1 MRNSKLVQILSLL
14 CMLLA
19 PLSHAASLGN
29 LALSS
34 SLGEP
39 LLAEV
44 EIQLEAQESLSDLQA
59 ALASEQAY
67 AKQGIHY
74 QAYYSDVKVELQK
87 NAQGQPLLK
96 LSSSLPINEPYLDVL
111 IQLDWS
117 AGRSQKQYIVLLDPA
132 QPAQAE
138 PEAIAAPLVNDAVN
152 GDAANADV
160 TNEVQSTMLPDQTSA
175 PLPLAMTSKP
185 GDTLYSLARAMQP
198 EGVSLD
204 QMLLGLY
211 QANPNAFMAGNMN
224 RLKAGQTISLPSQS
238 VLLATQ
244 ADQATAEVKL
254 HTANWQAY
262 RAALAN
268 KVLSLAAQPDA
279 VQKQSASGKIATAND
294 QASAVKAA
302 NNDVLKLSAGDKDA
316 AKAADAKV
324 LALQEDATARE
335 KSLQE
340 SEARAQAL
348 QKQIKD
354 MQQLLQLKNQSMAEL
369 QKRATDAKQAMSAKA
384 SKKRAAWADWLV
396 LSLTLLAILAAFT
409 WLSRSNKRRENLLA
423 FKSIA
428 LVNDLPVLL
437 PVLQASPEAEP
448 VNTMATAVEDEAQAL
463 DLAGLD
469 LDLTKPAAIAA
480 SEAESATKPI
490 KAKPIKT
497 QPIETKPI
505 ETKLKKKTAVT
516 SFIKTDANEVSVPE
530 GDMEI
535 IRIDLSA
542 ISLDLSGTED
552 ELTLANAI
560 VPSTK
565 TPNASET

>member
-96 LSSSLPINEPYLDVL
+96 LSSSLPINEPDLDVL

-138 PEAIAAPLVNDAVN
+138 PEAIAAPLANDAAN
-152 GDAANADV
+152 GDAENADVENADV
-160 TNEVQSTMLPDQTSA
+160 TNEVQSTMLPDQTTA

-244 ADQATAEVKL
+244 ADQAAAEVKL

-369 QKRATDAKQAMSAKA
+369 QKRATDAKQAMSVQP

-423 FKSIA
+423 FKSTA

-437 PVLQASPEAEP
+437 PVLQASPKAEP

-469 LDLTKPAAIAA
+469 LDLTKPAAIVA
-480 SEAESATKPI
+480 SEAEPATKPI

-497 QPIETKPI
+497 QPI